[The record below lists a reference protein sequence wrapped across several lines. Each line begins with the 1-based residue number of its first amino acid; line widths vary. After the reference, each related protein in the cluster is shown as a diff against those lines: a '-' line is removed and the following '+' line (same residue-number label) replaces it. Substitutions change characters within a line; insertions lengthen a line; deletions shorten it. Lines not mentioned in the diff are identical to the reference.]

1 MDSNQRS
8 QKVTDNN
15 AISQNPNVD
24 LQPELEEITH
34 NNVTTLNLNV
44 DLHPGSEQN
53 SSDIDITHTHTQ
65 KWKICTRHQKRSL
78 MIVQRF
84 SRAGPRGRA
93 RE

>member
-24 LQPELEEITH
+24 LQPDLEEITH
-34 NNVTTLNLNV
+34 NNITTLNLNM

-53 SSDIDITHTHTQ
+53 
-65 KWKICTRHQKRSL
+65 
-78 MIVQRF
+78 
-84 SRAGPRGRA
+84 
-93 RE
+93 